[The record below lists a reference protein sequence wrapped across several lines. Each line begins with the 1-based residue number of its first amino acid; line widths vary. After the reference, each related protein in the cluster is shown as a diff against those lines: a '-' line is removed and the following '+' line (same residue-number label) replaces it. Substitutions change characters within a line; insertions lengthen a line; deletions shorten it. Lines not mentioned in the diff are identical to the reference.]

1 MKEDAAVTVVQLE
14 ESRFKITFFDS
25 TSLTVKFIPDD
36 SAKSEGPIIEAL
48 MELIKLSIWK
58 TIEPLAVAGR
68 KAGRPWEQIAH
79 DSSGSSGADN

>member
-1 MKEDAAVTVVQLE
+1 LKEDAAVTVVQLE

-36 SAKSEGPIIEAL
+36 SAL